1 MEVNQYLEMFIEE
14 SKDHLQACSEHLL
27 ELEKN
32 PDDLAIVGEIFRS
45 AHTLKGMSATMGFE
59 DLADL
64 THKMENVL
72 DAIRNEKIHVSPE
85 ILDVVFESVD
95 HLEEMVMDIANG
107 GDGKR
112 DVSSTVAQLKRIELG
127 EYAIPE
133 VVATTE
139 TPVTAVASVL
149 EYDSFEQTVI
159 TQSTEQGFNA
169 FEISVRLREDCLLKA
184 ARVFMVF
191 EILEK
196 DGEVIKSSP
205 SVEKLEDEQFD
216 QQFSVA
222 FVTKESAED
231 MKNKIMKVSEVEEV
245 IVATLG
251 KSVTAVASV
260 LEYDSFEQTVI
271 AQSAEQGFNAFEIS
285 VKLREDCLLK
295 AARVFMVF
303 EILEKDGDVIKSNP
317 SVEKLEDE
325 QFDQQ
330 FYVALVTKESAE
342 DMQKKIMKVSEVE
355 EVIVAT
361 IEQKQHSEKEQAI
374 QEVAATA
381 TVEVEAQPAT
391 APEKN
396 TAAPTPAKAP
406 APAKT
411 DKSHAP
417 VGNKTIRV
425 NIERLDI
432 LMNLFEELVID
443 RGRLQSIS
451 TEVNHGELNETVE
464 RMSRVMGDLQ
474 TIILTMRMVPVETVF
489 NRFPKM
495 IRQLSRDLNKKINL
509 EIIGAETELDRT
521 VIDEIGDPLVHLI
534 RNSVDHGI
542 ENPTAR
548 RAKGKPEEGTVVL
561 RAYHSGNYV
570 FIEIEDDGAGINR
583 EKVLAK
589 AISKGIVTQEQ
600 SYSMSDKQINE
611 LILASGFS
619 TADVISD
626 VSGRGVGLDVVK
638 TTIESLG
645 GNISIESTQ
654 DVGSVFSIQLPL
666 TLSIISVMLV
676 EIEKEIYAIPLSS
689 IIETS
694 IIRSS
699 EIMNAHNQKVID
711 FRGKVVPLVFLEE
724 IFEVPRKEP
733 QDDEFHSVV
742 IVRKG
747 EKLAGL
753 VVDSFIG
760 QQEIVLKSLGNY
772 LTNIFAISGATIL
785 GNGKVAL
792 IVDCN
797 ALIK

>member
-14 SKDHLQACSEHLL
+14 SKEHLQACSEHLL

-85 ILDVVFESVD
+85 ILDIVFESVD

-112 DVSSTVAQLKRIELG
+112 DVSSTVAQLKRIESG
-127 EYAIPE
+127 EEAAPE
-133 VVATTE
+133 VVATVATE
-139 TPVTAVASVL
+139 DKQQVSSVL

-159 TQSTEQGFNA
+159 TQS
-169 FEISVRLREDCLLKA
+169 
-184 ARVFMVF
+184 
-191 EILEK
+191 
-196 DGEVIKSSP
+196 
-205 SVEKLEDEQFD
+205 
-216 QQFSVA
+216 
-222 FVTKESAED
+222 
-231 MKNKIMKVSEVEEV
+231 
-245 IVATLG
+245 
-251 KSVTAVASV
+251 
-260 LEYDSFEQTVI
+260 
-271 AQSAEQGFNAFEIS
+271 AEQGFNAFEIS
-285 VKLREDCLLK
+285 VSLREDCLLK

-303 EILEKDGDVIKSNP
+303 EILEKDGDVIKSTP

-330 FYVALVTKESAE
+330 FYVAFVTKESAE
-342 DMQKKIMKVSEVE
+342 DMQKKLMKVSEVE
-355 EVIVAT
+355 EVNVAT
-361 IEQKQHSEKEQAI
+361 INQKQFSEKQQYEAS
-374 QEVAATA
+374 QEAAATA
-381 TVEVEAQPAT
+381 IATVEAVETTDATTAKPASTKST
-391 APEKN
+391 A
-396 TAAPTPAKAP
+396 PAKA
-406 APAKT
+406 

-583 EKVLAK
+583 DKVLSK
-589 AISKGIVTQEQ
+589 AISKGIVTHEQ
-600 SYSMSDKQINE
+600 SLAMTDNQINE

-654 DVGSVFSIQLPL
+654 DVGSIFSIQLPL

-699 EIMNAHNQKVID
+699 DIMNAHNQKVID

-724 IFEVPRKEP
+724 IFEVPRKEL

-797 ALIK
+797 ALIE

>member
-14 SKDHLQACSEHLL
+14 SKEHLQACSEHLL

-72 DAIRNEKIHVSPE
+72 DAIRNEKIHVTPE

-127 EYAIPE
+127 EEVIPE
-133 VVATTE
+133 VVA
-139 TPVTAVASVL
+139 PVAAPVVESVL

-159 TQSTEQGFNA
+159 TQS
-169 FEISVRLREDCLLKA
+169 
-184 ARVFMVF
+184 
-191 EILEK
+191 
-196 DGEVIKSSP
+196 
-205 SVEKLEDEQFD
+205 
-216 QQFSVA
+216 
-222 FVTKESAED
+222 
-231 MKNKIMKVSEVEEV
+231 
-245 IVATLG
+245 
-251 KSVTAVASV
+251 
-260 LEYDSFEQTVI
+260 
-271 AQSAEQGFNAFEIS
+271 AEQGFNAFEIS
-285 VKLREDCLLK
+285 VTLREDCLLK

-303 EILEKDGDVIKSNP
+303 EILEKDGDVIKSSP

-330 FYVALVTKESAE
+330 FYVAFVTKTTAE
-342 DMQKKIMKVSEVE
+342 DMQKKLMKVSEVD
-355 EVIVAT
+355 EVIVTT
-361 IEQKQHSEKEQAI
+361 IDQRKFSEKVFEAH

-381 TVEVEAQPAT
+381 TAVAEV
-391 APEKN
+391 
-396 TAAPTPAKAP
+396 AAIPTNTPAAKAEP
-406 APAKT
+406 VAKPAKEAT
-411 DKSHAP
+411 PSKADKNHAP

-654 DVGSVFSIQLPL
+654 DVGSIFSIQLPL

-724 IFEVPRKEP
+724 IFEVPRQEH
-733 QDDEFHSVV
+733 QDEEFHSVV

>member
-14 SKDHLQACSEHLL
+14 SKEHLQACSEHLL

-85 ILDVVFESVD
+85 ILDIVFESVD

-112 DVSSTVAQLKRIELG
+112 DVSSTVAQLKRIESG
-127 EYAIPE
+127 EEALPE
-133 VVATTE
+133 VVATAA
-139 TPVTAVASVL
+139 TPEVPSVL

-159 TQSTEQGFNA
+159 TQSAEQGFNA

-196 DGEVIKSSP
+196 DGDVIKSTP

-216 QQFSVA
+216 QLFYVA

-231 MKNKIMKVSEVEEV
+231 MQKKLMKVSEVDEV
-245 IVATLG
+245 SVA
-251 KSVTAVASV
+251 KIN
-260 LEYDSFEQTVI
+260 Q
-271 AQSAEQGFNAFEIS
+271 
-285 VKLREDCLLK
+285 
-295 AARVFMVF
+295 
-303 EILEKDGDVIKSNP
+303 
-317 SVEKLEDE
+317 E
-325 QFDQQ
+325 QF
-330 FYVALVTKESAE
+330 
-342 DMQKKIMKVSEVE
+342 
-355 EVIVAT
+355 
-361 IEQKQHSEKEQAI
+361 SEKQYEANK
-374 QEVAATA
+374 EVAATA
-381 TVEVEAQPAT
+381 TATATPVEVVETPVEASA
-391 APEKN
+391 K
-396 TAAPTPAKAP
+396 PTPAKST
-406 APAKT
+406 PAKA

-443 RGRLQSIS
+443 RGRLQSIA

-542 ENPTAR
+542 ENPTTR

-589 AISKGIVTQEQ
+589 AISKGVVTREQ
-600 SYSMSDKQINE
+600 SLAMSDNQINE

-654 DVGSVFSIQLPL
+654 DVGSIFSIQLPL

-699 EIMNAHNQKVID
+699 DIMNAHNQKVID

-724 IFEVPRKEP
+724 IFEVPRKEL